1 MQIEKQSH
9 TRRQDAARERELNY
23 YLLVVLG
30 DIDGVDLLVRGDHEK
45 GSLSNL
51 TKTKTYKP
59 RKKHVY
65 LRLCL

>member
-9 TRRQDAARERELNY
+9 TRRQNAARERELNY

-30 DIDGVDLLVRGDHEK
+30 DIDGVDLLVCGDHEK

-51 TKTKTYKP
+51 TKTKTYKQG
-59 RKKHVY
+59 RNMY
-65 LRLCL
+65 T